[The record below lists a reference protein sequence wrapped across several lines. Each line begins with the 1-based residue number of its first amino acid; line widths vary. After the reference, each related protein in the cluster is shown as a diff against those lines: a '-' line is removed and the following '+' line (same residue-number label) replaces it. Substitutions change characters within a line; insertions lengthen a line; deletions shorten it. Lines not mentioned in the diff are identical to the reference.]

1 MKNRQWLL
9 ARRPQGA
16 IQDSD
21 FNFVET
27 DAPAP
32 GEGEVLVRTLMLSC
46 DPTQRGW
53 IARDTY
59 LPAVKI
65 GEVVRSLG
73 AGRIVAS
80 NNPDFS
86 VGDIVS
92 GFTGWQDYVA
102 MNPKGQ
108 LNKVPPGAPL
118 ELAMSALGLNGV
130 TAYFGLIEVGRP
142 VAGETV
148 VVSGA
153 AGATGSVVGQI
164 AKIKGCRVIGIAGGA
179 EKCHWLTDEA
189 GFDAAID
196 YKSEDVQ
203 ARLKEVCPKGID
215 IFFDNVGGDI
225 LDAALARLA
234 MRGRVVLCGGIA
246 NYNATSH
253 RRGRRTTST
262 WSSSAAGWRASS
274 CSITC
279 HARRRRSALSPAGCR
294 RESSRTRSTCSMAW
308 RTRRRRC
315 GGCSKVA
322 TRASSSCASRSKSY
336 PNGVGVDP
344 EAAEASRDQIGL
356 RGFLSAYSQNE
367 VAGTMQRLRSPA
379 TRWISRKCTPNGVAA
394 PSCPTC
400 WTRDRPIY

>member
-9 ARRPQGA
+9 ARRPHGA

-21 FNFVET
+21 FTFVET
-27 DAPAP
+27 DAPTP
-32 GEGEVLVRTLMLSC
+32 GEGEVLVRNLMLSC

-53 IARDTY
+53 IAFDTY

-65 GEVVRSLG
+65 GEVVRSIG
-73 AGRIVAS
+73 AGRVVAS
-80 NNPDFS
+80 NTSDFA

-92 GFTGWQDYVA
+92 GLTGWQDYVA

-108 LNKVPPGAPL
+108 LNKLPLGAPL
-118 ELAMSALGLNGV
+118 ELAMSALGLTGI
-130 TAYFGLIEVGRP
+130 TAYFGLLDVGRP

-164 AKIKGCRVIGIAGGA
+164 AKIKGCRAIGIAGGA

-203 ARLKEVCPKGID
+203 ARLKELCPAGID
-215 IFFDNVGGDI
+215 IFFDNVGGDV

-246 NYNATSH
+246 NYNATEPPPGPKNYLNLVVQ
-253 RRGRRTTST
+253 RGRME
-262 WSSSAAGWRASS
+262 GF
-274 CSITC
+274 IILDYM
-279 HARRRRSALSPAGCR
+279 AR
-294 RESSRTRSTCSMAW
+294 
-308 RTRRRRC
+308 
-315 GGCSKVA
+315 
-322 TRASSSCASRSKSY
+322 
-336 PNGVGVDP
+336 
-344 EAAEASRDQIGL
+344 AAEAIETLAGWVQAGKLKNKVDVQHGL
-356 RGFLSAYSQNE
+356 ETA
-367 VAGTMQRLRSPA
+367 PA
-379 TRWISRKCTPNGVAA
+379 TLRRLFEGRNDGKQLLRVAE
-394 PSCPTC
+394 
-400 WTRDRPIY
+400 

>member
-9 ARRPQGA
+9 ARRPHGA

-27 DAPAP
+27 DVPAL
-32 GEGEVLVRTLMLSC
+32 GEGEVLVRNLMLSC

-53 IARDTY
+53 IAFDTY

-65 GEVVRSLG
+65 GEVVRSIG
-73 AGRIVAS
+73 AGRIVTS

-92 GFTGWQDYVA
+92 GLTGWQDYAA

-108 LNKVPPGAPL
+108 LNKLPPGAPL
-118 ELAMSALGLNGV
+118 ELAMSALGLTGI

-164 AKIKGCRVIGIAGGA
+164 AKIKGCHVIGIAGGA
-179 EKCHWLTDEA
+179 EKCRWLTDEA

-203 ARLKEVCPKGID
+203 ARLKELCPKGID

-225 LDAALARLA
+225 LDAALAQLA

-246 NYNATSH
+246 NYNATEPPTGPKNYLNLIV
-253 RRGRRTTST
+253 RRGRMEGFIVTDYLPR
-262 WSSSAAGWRASS
+262 
-274 CSITC
+274 
-279 HARRRRSALSPAGCR
+279 
-294 RESSRTRSTCSMAW
+294 
-308 RTRRRRC
+308 
-315 GGCSKVA
+315 
-322 TRASSSCASRSKSY
+322 
-336 PNGVGVDP
+336 
-344 EAAEASRDQIGL
+344 AAEAIGAL
-356 RGFLSAYSQNE
+356 
-367 VAGTMQRLRSPA
+367 AGWVQSGKLKNKVDVQQGLENAPA
-379 TRWISRKCTPNGVAA
+379 TLRRLFEGRNEGKQLLRVAE
-394 PSCPTC
+394 
-400 WTRDRPIY
+400 